1 MEHTDIVN
9 FNSWVKKHITNDNK
23 FDEDGFIIMENNYKR
38 TSIIAKS
45 FEDHQDNYYSKY
57 KVTMEK
63 SHFNYI

>member
-45 FEDHQDNYYSKY
+45 FEDH
-57 KVTMEK
+57 
-63 SHFNYI
+63 